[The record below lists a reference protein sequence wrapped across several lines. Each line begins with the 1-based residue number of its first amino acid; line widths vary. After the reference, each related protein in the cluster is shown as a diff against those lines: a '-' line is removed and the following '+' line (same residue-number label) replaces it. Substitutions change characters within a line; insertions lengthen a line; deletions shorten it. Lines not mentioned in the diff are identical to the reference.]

1 MPLFEYL
8 QIRGLTAYAYAR
20 EMNVSDS
27 AVARWLKGGWMV
39 FGGDLVSPKR
49 ETKPLEEGQFMNYY
63 EIIAVSVLIVAIVV
77 IAVKLLKPA
86 KREWGE

>member
-49 ETKPLEEGQFMNYY
+49 ETKPLEEG
-63 EIIAVSVLIVAIVV
+63 
-77 IAVKLLKPA
+77 
-86 KREWGE
+86 